1 MNSYRVFAEYYDYL
15 NQNVDYDAGSSFI
28 SGIFKAN
35 NVKSVIDL
43 ACGTGIMSEKLMN
56 EDFNI
61 IGIDSSVDML
71 SVADS
76 RLSALD
82 KEYSLIN
89 SKMQDFS
96 LSECADGCICCLD
109 SINHLTDENDVLNTF
124 INVYNSLNDNGIFIF
139 DVNSVY
145 KHRTL
150 LNNRAY
156 VFDEEDFFLSWD
168 NEMLENDTVRIML
181 DFFIYNGESYDRF
194 SEEFCERA
202 YSVESLNEMLKT
214 AGFTSIEAYG
224 GFDYSE
230 IKDNGERIYFICKK

>member
-1 MNSYRVFAEYYDYL
+1 MNSYGVFAEYYDYL

-28 SGIFKAN
+28 SGIFKAYN
-35 NVKSVIDL
+35 AKTVIDL
-43 ACGTGIMSEKLMN
+43 ACGTGIMSEMLMN
-56 EDFNI
+56 KGFKI

-230 IKDNGERIYFICKK
+230 IKDNSERIYFICKK